1 MAIPIITTDVVGCRQ
16 VVDNGVTGLL
26 CQVRDSSDLALK
38 MEEMLN
44 MTENDREYMGK
55 LGREKMLKEFDE
67 SIVINEYMNTVNNI
81 ITKKS
86 S

>member
-1 MAIPIITTDVVGCRQ
+1 
-16 VVDNGVTGLL
+16 
-26 CQVRDSSDLALK
+26 

-67 SIVINEYMNTVNNI
+67 SIVINKYMNTVNNI
-81 ITKKS
+81 LTKKS

>member
-1 MAIPIITTDVVGCRQ
+1 
-16 VVDNGVTGLL
+16 
-26 CQVRDSSDLALK
+26 
-38 MEEMLN
+38 
-44 MTENDREYMGK
+44 MGK

-81 ITKKS
+81 ITKRS